1 MRIRHASFTPV
12 RMMSACHGVPPRR
25 TLMSTR
31 KIVVKDTLL
40 LRYTH
45 TAVLRARSTQY
56 YTAHKHIYVAANANG
71 RRRRNGSIGL
81 YISQTPF
88 YIISR
93 ANGPKAQLRSQQLL
107 NRLNGGRLYGL
118 LFQGKDDLE
127 VSNDGRRYV
136 YTRNYICKLSN
147 QKICAASARMSD
159 SRMQAFLRTRYK
171 QVKQTSVFAKGM
183 LFSMKTF
190 SEIMP

>member
-45 TAVLRARSTQY
+45 TQLYYELVVHSTT
-56 YTAHKHIYVAANANG
+56 YTAHKHIYVAANTNG

-93 ANGPKAQLRSQQLL
+93 ANGPKAQLQSQQLL

-136 YTRNYICKLSN
+136 YTRNYIYKLSN

-159 SRMQAFLRTRYK
+159 SRILAFLQTRYK
-171 QVKQTSVFAKGM
+171 QVTQIYLLDKRM
-183 LFSMKTF
+183 LFF
-190 SEIMP
+190 P